1 MGYSIIIRKARPTP
15 SEMAHSKVDQALK
28 IGIVGMLAALAFV
41 IVNTMGEHV
50 VQVGDRA
57 PNFTVTTDTGK
68 RIALRDFGGKVLI
81 VNFWASWC
89 PPCIEETP
97 SLNEFSKMMAGQGV
111 VVLGINVDQNQKQ
124 YESFVK
130 RFQIAFPN
138 VRDPE
143 EAISYRFGTYQFPET
158 YIIDRG
164 GKVVQKFTG
173 LPNYEGKLVPW
184 TDPELVNSVK
194 ALL

>member
-1 MGYSIIIRKARPTP
+1 
-15 SEMAHSKVDQALK
+15 MAHSKVDQALK